1 MAYTVAFIVCSF
13 PRIANDMRRCLGF
26 LDLRFKLGSAND
38 CIGTA
43 GIGLKVLTGSMKQ

>member
-38 CIGTA
+38 CSGSS
-43 GIGLKVLTGSMKQ
+43 GIGLKVLTGGVK